1 LLVLAAAQKRT
12 PSSYVSF
19 ADTHPA
25 CTPANDH
32 HYPYARRLAYAR
44 APGSTLYEE
53 WHPFGNHDVPSNRT
67 AAKNFLPPPLAL
79 LYRRDHELLQASL

>member
-1 LLVLAAAQKRT
+1 VLAAAYKRT
-12 PSSYVSF
+12 PSSYVSL

-32 HYPYARRLAYAR
+32 HYPYARRSAYAR

-53 WHPFGNHDVPSNRT
+53 FHPFGTTSY
-67 AAKNFLPPPLAL
+67 AANDSGS
-79 LYRRDHELLQASL
+79 R